1 MAEVKRSVRIG
12 ERLREELASLLV
24 REVQDP
30 RVRGAIVTQVQLTAD
45 LQLARVRV
53 RLPELD
59 TRDEAAHRKE
69 LLAGLESASGMLR
82 RELGRRLQLRYAPK
96 LAFHFD
102 EAPEKRDRIDMLLAE
117 IDREGKRSDDD
128 E

>member
-12 ERLREELASLLV
+12 ERLREELAALLV
-24 REVQDP
+24 RDVQDP
-30 RVRGAIVTQVQLTAD
+30 RVRGVIVTMVRMTAD

-59 TRDEAAHRKE
+59 ARDEVAHRKA

-82 RELGRRLQLRYAPK
+82 RELGRRLGLRYAPK
-96 LAFHFD
+96 LAFYFD
-102 EAPEKRDRIDMLLAE
+102 EAPEKRDRIDALLAE
-117 IDREGKRSDDD
+117 IEREGKKPDG